1 MYYHCS
7 LTCPLLPTYLAAAV
21 ADAAAIF
28 LTKAAHKASRHAA
41 GLQDLDVDFL
51 PFVLTTLGGVGPPAF
66 VDFLRGVYAALA
78 VGSIH
83 AGATGRDAAYA
94 YSDLQQLLSAT
105 IARGNANTIARHTSD

>member
-1 MYYHCS
+1 MTQPEGCTPAHDVAREASCARAPRMNPVPRGGRCVCGS
-7 LTCPLLPTYLAAAV
+7 CPVLPNT
-21 ADAAAIF
+21 I
-28 LTKAAHKASRHAA
+28 SCER
-41 GLQDLDVDFL
+41 
-51 PFVLTTLGGVGPPAF
+51 GVGPPAF

-94 YSDLQQLLSAT
+94 YSNLQQLLSAT